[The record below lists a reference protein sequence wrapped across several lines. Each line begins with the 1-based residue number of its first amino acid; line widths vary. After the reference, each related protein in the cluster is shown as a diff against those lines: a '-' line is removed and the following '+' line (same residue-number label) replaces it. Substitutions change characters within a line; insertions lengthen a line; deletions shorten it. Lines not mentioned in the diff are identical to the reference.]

1 MLETTLEKIR
11 QTKNDKILSVIRI
24 SIGMIMGSTGIMKL
38 TVPMLG
44 NAWSGQL
51 IQAGIPFY
59 SFNLW
64 FVPIV
69 EIIIGTLLVAG
80 FFSRLLSLVVISIMM
95 AATYV
100 HLIVADPSLFPLQP
114 KEPVIPLVMIALSA
128 YVLWRGGGAW
138 SLDLKAS
145 Q

>member
-64 FVPIV
+64 FVIV

-95 AATYV
+95 VATYV

>member
-24 SIGMIMGSTGIMKL
+24 SIGIIMGSTGIMKL

-95 AATYV
+95 VATYV